1 MCGFHRKWF
10 GNDFP
15 EQRYCKL
22 LNISECDVSE
32 NNSKF
37 VITLYNPVSHAVTTP
52 VRIPVKYADYKVTGP
67 NGNDDVG
74 PKIRRSCM

>member
-1 MCGFHRKWF
+1 
-10 GNDFP
+10 
-15 EQRYCKL
+15 L

-37 VITLYNPVSHAVTTP
+37 VITLYNPLSHAVTTP

-67 NGNDDVG
+67 NGNDNIG
-74 PKIRRSCM
+74 LKPWRSCTITVLVGF